1 MLKFGERLRELRLKN
16 NYTQKQIAE
25 RLGVAISAV
34 SSYESGVRYP
44 TYDSLIKIARIF
56 RVSTDYLL
64 GLEPMQNEV
73 DLSGLSD
80 EEKKVVASMIKV
92 LRKNKRI
99 TLD

>member
-56 RVSTDYLL
+56 RVSRLL
-64 GLEPMQNEV
+64 
-73 DLSGLSD
+73 
-80 EEKKVVASMIKV
+80 
-92 LRKNKRI
+92 
-99 TLD
+99 